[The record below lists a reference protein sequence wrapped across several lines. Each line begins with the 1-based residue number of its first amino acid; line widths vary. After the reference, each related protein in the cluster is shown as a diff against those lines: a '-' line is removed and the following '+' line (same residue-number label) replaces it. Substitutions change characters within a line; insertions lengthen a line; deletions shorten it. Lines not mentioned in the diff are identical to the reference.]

1 MRGNSMDFNKIPLFQ
16 MVTDKMDWLGQ
27 RQKVLARNIAN
38 VNTPDFKPQDIKQP
52 DFAEALRRS
61 TAGPTSMGGSTI
73 ALTTTNPAH
82 MPAIAAPE
90 DDLGRFEV
98 NNPDGPKRPNGNT
111 VVLEKELSKVGKTAM
126 DYELMTNVYRKYVS
140 MFKTAL
146 GRGRSG

>member
-1 MRGNSMDFNKIPLFQ
+1 
-16 MVTDKMDWLGQ
+16 
-27 RQKVLARNIAN
+27 
-38 VNTPDFKPQDIKQP
+38 
-52 DFAEALRRS
+52 
-61 TAGPTSMGGSTI
+61 MGGSTI

-82 MPAIAAPE
+82 MPAIPAPE

-111 VVLEKELSKVGKTAM
+111 VVLENELGKVGRTAM

>member
-1 MRGNSMDFNKIPLFQ
+1 MDFNKIPLFQ
-16 MVTDKMDWLGQ
+16 MVTNKMDWLGQ

-38 VNTPDFKPQDIKQP
+38 VNTPNFKPQDVKQP
-52 DFAEALRRS
+52 DFAEAVRQS
-61 TAGPTSMGGSTI
+61 APGATAGSTSMGGSTI

-82 MPAIAAPE
+82 MPAIPAPE

-111 VVLEKELSKVGKTAM
+111 VVLENELGKVGRTAM